1 MAPNGTAPG
10 GIRWERRWLAGLI
23 VRAITTVVPFVL
35 AVGMIAAG
43 SRLVPRP
50 AGAAVVGWYA
60 GICAASS
67 LVLWLSHRILGRLLP
82 LAGLLEMSLLFPDQ
96 APSRLRLARRVA
108 SKKDLEDLLAG
119 RAVHDRGESTQQAA
133 ERILTLVAALSEH
146 DRSTRGHSERVR
158 VLTDLIAARMGL
170 PERDR
175 DRLRWAALL
184 HDIGKLQVPATLL
197 NKPATPSTDEWT
209 VLRRHP
215 HHGAEIA
222 APLMQWLDGWG
233 DVIVQ
238 HHEKW
243 DGSGYPAGLSGKQI
257 CLGARIVAVA
267 DAYDVMT
274 AARAYKKPSGRAA
287 ALRELVACSGEHFDS
302 DVVRALIRTPARQ
315 LLLTMGPLS
324 WVTGL
329 PFVGQAPMALSATLA
344 GQATAAAGAIALT
357 GTAAVSPLMFPA
369 ATTVDART
377 PSAHTQVTRRS
388 AGVQDHFGLDTRHPT
403 ASPAAGSSQNHS
415 AAAVIPHKLNV
426 RPAPVTAPTSSPP
439 SGLTTVHPPES
450 SDSTSTDPSA
460 GKDTGETR
468 PTTAITGGTATRNT
482 RTATTTAASSSTKKR
497 RWPGSGGWRRGGSSQ
512 GSQTTRTSSQTSD
525 DGQG

>member
-1 MAPNGTAPG
+1 MASQGRAPG
-10 GIRWERRWLAGLI
+10 GTRWERRWVAGLF
-23 VRAITTVVPFVL
+23 VRAVTAVVPFVL

-43 SRLVPRP
+43 GHLVPRP
-50 AGAAVVGWYA
+50 AGAAAVGWYA

-67 LVLWLSHRILGRLLP
+67 LVLWLSHRVLARLLP

-133 ERILTLVAALSEH
+133 ERILILVGALSEH

-158 VLTDLIAARMGL
+158 VLSDLIAARMGL

-184 HDIGKLQVPATLL
+184 HDIGKLQVPTTLL
-197 NKPATPSTDEWT
+197 NKPATPSTAEWN
-209 VLRRHP
+209 VLRKHP

-222 APLMQWLDGWG
+222 APLMDWLDGWG

-287 ALRELVACSGEHFDS
+287 ALRELVSCSGKHFDP
-302 DVVRALIRTPARQ
+302 DVVRALITTPARRM
-315 LLLTMGPLS
+315 LLTMGPLS
-324 WVTGL
+324 WITGL
-329 PFVGQAPMALSATLA
+329 PFVGQAPVALSATLA
-344 GQATAAAGAIALT
+344 GQATAAAGALALT

-369 ATTVDART
+369 ATTADART
-377 PSAHTQVTRRS
+377 PPAHSRTAPHPAS
-388 AGVQDHFGLDTRHPT
+388 VQSHFGRDGRKAG
-403 ASPAAGSSQNHS
+403 ASPSTSGSHQVAPAAKPGTSREQGGS
-415 AAAVIPHKLNV
+415 AAPT
-426 RPAPVTAPTSSPP
+426 PSTGPTSSP
-439 SGLTTVHPPES
+439 
-450 SDSTSTDPSA
+450 STDLTHAQPPTQNIPATTGDPSSSA
-460 GKDTGETR
+460 
-468 PTTAITGGTATRNT
+468 PITTATAAT
-482 RTATTTAASSSTKKR
+482 TAAPKTTTTAAPRTTAATTTSSSSKR
-497 RWPGSGGWRRGGSSQ
+497 NRGRHRGWGGANSAGNGR
-512 GSQTTRTSSQTSD
+512 D
-525 DGQG
+525 